1 MLNLSELE
9 QLTAFAN
16 LGTLSKTAEELH
28 ISQPTL
34 TRTMKQIE
42 EAFGVPL
49 FERGKNR
56 IYLNETGLQAVE
68 YARKL
73 LYDAE
78 NAVRQVQT
86 FHARLHTIL
95 VESCAPAPLWTLL
108 PLLSENFPEQ
118 TISSRLVEIPSVIED
133 VTSGKCEIGIL
144 PFPIDENTV
153 ACRPI
158 IREELFVCVPK
169 EHELAK
175 KQKITLS
182 ALNGFNCLL
191 RSEIGFWNEL
201 CREKMP
207 ASRFLVQTDEFA
219 FEELV
224 RESSL
229 PCFTTN
235 LAEDMYDILEERKR
249 IPVMDEEANVTYHM
263 IYKKQKKEYHTI
275 VEQLRKKDRQ

>member
-9 QLTAFAN
+9 QLTAFAD

-56 IYLNETGLQAVE
+56 IYLNETGLKAVE

-133 VTSGKCEIGIL
+133 VTAGKCEIGIL
-144 PFPIDENTV
+144 PFPINENTV

-175 KQKITLS
+175 KQKLTLS

-219 FEELV
+219 FEELA

-235 LAEDMYDILEERKR
+235 LAENMYDILEERKR
-249 IPVMDEEANVTYHM
+249 IPVMDKEANVTYHM

-275 VEQLRKKDRQ
+275 EEQLRKKDRQ